1 MCEPTTI
8 AIAAMSMAAV
18 SGGMQA
24 YSQHQTGKF
33 NNAMAEQNAKI
44 QTQAAEDAAGRGA
57 IEANAAKQNASLMA
71 GSQRAAMAAGG
82 VDVGSGSA
90 LDLLSDTARGGELDA
105 LIARNNAARESYG
118 LQVSA
123 ADSLARGRM
132 ARQQGNMGAV
142 STILTTGANVYGMGQ
157 QGGMWG
163 KK

>member
-1 MCEPTTI
+1 MCEPTTL
-8 AIAAMSMAAV
+8 AIAAIGMATL

-24 YSQHQTGKF
+24 YSQRQSGKF

-57 IEANAAKQNASLMA
+57 IEANAAKQNAAQVA

-90 LDLLSDTARGGELDA
+90 LDLLSDTARAGELDA

-123 ADSLARGRM
+123 ADSLARGSM
-132 ARQQGNMGAV
+132 ARQQGNLGAV

>member
-1 MCEPTTI
+1 MCAFVPI
-8 AIAAMSMAAV
+8 AMAVMGAMS
-18 SGGMQA
+18 A
-24 YSQHQTGKF
+24 YKTGKF
-33 NNAMAEQNAKI
+33 NNQMAERNAKM

-57 IEANAAKQNASLMA
+57 IEANAAKQNAAQVA

-82 VDVGSGSA
+82 VDVGSGSS

-142 STILTTGANVYGMGQ
+142 STILSTGASVYGTGQ
-157 QGGMWG
+157 QSGLWG

>member
-1 MCEPTTI
+1 MCVVV
-8 AIAAMSMAAV
+8 AMAAMAV
-18 SGGMQA
+18 AGAMSA
-24 YSQHQTGKF
+24 YSQQQTGKF

-57 IEANAAKQNASLMA
+57 IEANAAKQNAAQVA

-82 VDVGSGSA
+82 VDVGSGSS

-142 STILTTGANVYGMGQ
+142 STILSTGASVYGMGQ

>member
-1 MCEPTTI
+1 MCVVV
-8 AIAAMSMAAV
+8 AMAAMAAAGAM
-18 SGGMQA
+18 SA
-24 YSQHQTGKF
+24 YSQQQTGKF

-57 IEANAAKQNASLMA
+57 IEANAAKQNAAQVA

-142 STILTTGANVYGMGQ
+142 STILSTGASVYGMGQ
-157 QGGMWG
+157 QGGLWG

>member
-1 MCEPTTI
+1 MCDPVS
-8 AIAAMSMAAV
+8 AMVAMGAA
-18 SGGMQA
+18 GGMQA
-24 YSQHQTGKF
+24 YGQYQSGKF

-57 IEANAAKQNASLMA
+57 IEANAAKQNAAQVA

-142 STILTTGANVYGMGQ
+142 STILTTGANVYSMYNQFKANEAKAKG
-157 QGGMWG
+157 
-163 KK
+163 